1 MPLWCAELSWDDSR
15 AAEEAA
21 EEARDEEASHIAP
34 KEERTDATRE
44 VGCEVTHEV
53 TMSRRRGEPP
63 DDDGRELPDDPDDA
77 DGSDGDEDDGI
88 RNVDDFE
95 TGDDEADDAIDE
107 GDDED
112 SDELPIGGGDEDE
125 DEDDD
130 GEGDEETTD
139 DELPASTVFVATAT
153 PLQLSVAP
161 MPDERAPDGVCLASR
176 IDGRLVARCAMPGES
191 IERLMTLKLFEEP
204 VMIGLLAFEGEPG
217 IQARLVALVPSER
230 LTEGGSEDDEPWK
243 ASVPSFEKAQ
253 REAAEGEEDDAEGAG
268 LAAVLLGHIVR
279 FAQDR
284 KHPDDLAREAVDI
297 LQRVVAGAPLS
308 DAAAKAIDDL
318 LDSL

>member
-1 MPLWCAELSWDDSR
+1 
-15 AAEEAA
+15 
-21 EEARDEEASHIAP
+21 
-34 KEERTDATRE
+34 
-44 VGCEVTHEV
+44 
-53 TMSRRRGEPP
+53 MSRRPGDPP
-63 DDDGRELPDDPDDA
+63 EDDGRDLPDDPDDA
-77 DGSDGDEDDGI
+77 GDSEANDEDDGI

-95 TGDDEADDAIDE
+95 SEDESGDESDEEDEDADDLALTGAGGADDDA
-107 GDDED
+107 DDED
-112 SDELPIGGGDEDE
+112 DTEGGG
-125 DEDDD
+125 EDD
-130 GEGDEETTD
+130 
-139 DELPASTVFVATAT
+139 LPASTVFVATAT
-153 PLQLSVAP
+153 ALQLSVAP

-191 IERLMTLKLFEEP
+191 IERLLTLKLFEEP

-217 IQARLVALVPSER
+217 IQARLVALVPSDR
-230 LTEGGSEDDEPWK
+230 LTEGGSEEDEPWK

-253 REAAEGEEDDAEGAG
+253 REAAEGEEADAEGAG